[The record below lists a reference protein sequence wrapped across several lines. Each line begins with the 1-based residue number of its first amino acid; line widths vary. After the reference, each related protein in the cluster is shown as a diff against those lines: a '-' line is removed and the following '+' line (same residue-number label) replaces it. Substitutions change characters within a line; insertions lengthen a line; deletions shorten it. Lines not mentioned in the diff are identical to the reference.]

1 MNEKE
6 VESEGDRTPMK
17 PYASDLSDAEWAI
30 LEPLIPPAKPGGR
43 PRSVNMRQIL
53 NGIFYVLR
61 SGCAWRLLPHD
72 YPAWSTVYDYF
83 RKWRN
88 AGVWERLVT
97 TLRERLRVQAG
108 RQATPRGAII
118 DSQSVK
124 TTERGGPHGYDGG
137 KKLSGRKRHL
147 LVDTMGLLLSV
158 VVHAADIQDREG
170 VKFLLEPLKD
180 RFPRISLVWVDNGY
194 TGTGRTW
201 IKEHMGWEVVVVSHP
216 RRPRGM
222 WVWPGMEITPEMVA
236 AFKRPRGF
244 RHLPRRWVVERTL
257 AWIGRYRRMSKD
269 YEYQTSSS
277 EAMVYLT
284 MLRLMLTRL
293 AKQNTKQFVTY
304 KQKRAA

>member
-1 MNEKE
+1 MTSLKA
-6 VESEGDRTPMK
+6 
-17 PYASDLSDAEWAI
+17 YASDLSDQEWAI
-30 LEPLIPPAKPGGR
+30 LEPLIPSPKPGGR
-43 PRSVNMRQIL
+43 PRSADMRQIL
-53 NGIFYVLR
+53 NGIFYLLR

-88 AGVWERLVT
+88 AGVWEQIVT
-97 TLRERLRVQAG
+97 TLRERLRLQAG
-108 RQATPRGAII
+108 RKATPSAAII

-147 LVDTMGLLLSV
+147 LVDTMGLLLKV
-158 VVHAADIQDREG
+158 VVHAADMQDREG
-170 VKFLLEPLKD
+170 VKLLLEPIKG

-222 WVWPGMEITPEMVA
+222 WVWPGMEMTPEMVA
-236 AFKRPRGF
+236 VFERPRGF

-269 YEYQTSSS
+269 YEYLPSSS

-293 AKQNTKQFVTY
+293 AKQNAKQFVKY
-304 KQKRAA
+304 KETHAA

>member
-1 MNEKE
+1 MTLLK
-6 VESEGDRTPMK
+6 G
-17 PYASDLSDAEWAI
+17 YASDLSDQEWAI
-30 LEPLIPPAKPGGR
+30 LEPLIPTAKPGGR
-43 PRSVNMRQIL
+43 PRSVDMRQIL
-53 NGIFYVLR
+53 NGILYMLR

-88 AGVWERLVT
+88 AGIWEQIVR
-97 TLRERLRVQAG
+97 TLRERLRVQDG
-108 RQATPRGAII
+108 RQATPSAAII

-124 TTERGGPHGYDGG
+124 TTERGGLHGYDGG

-147 LVDTMGLLLSV
+147 LVDTMGLLLKV
-158 VVHAADIQDREG
+158 VVPSAKLQDREG
-170 VKFLLEPLKD
+170 VPLLLEPVKGH
-180 RFPRISLVWVDNGY
+180 FPHMEKVWVDNGY

-201 IKEHMGWEVVVVSHP
+201 IKEHMGWEVEVVSHP

-222 WVWPGMEITPEMVA
+222 WVWPGMEITPERLAV
-236 AFKRPRGF
+236 FERPRGF

-269 YEYQTSSS
+269 YEYLTSTS

-293 AKQNTKQFVTY
+293 AKQNEKQFVTY
-304 KQKRAA
+304 KETHAA